1 MSPFYITQGDLAL
14 TDVYIPTQP
23 IYNDTSMRYDYN
35 ITHTNTFSSGSNY
48 YDYPTRKKQETVKE
62 RHIREGGAFKCF
74 YSKGSYT
81 PINKNRISKA
91 ERKEKTER
99 VNKFKG
105 LNENL
110 IIK

>member
-14 TDVYIPTQP
+14 TDTSISTQA
-23 IYNDTSMRYDYN
+23 IYDDTSMRYDYGY
-35 ITHTNTFSSGSNY
+35 TQTFSTGSNY

-74 YSKGSYT
+74 YGKGNYT

-91 ERKEKTER
+91 ERKEKVER

>member
-14 TDVYIPTQP
+14 TDVNIPTQSV
-23 IYNDTSMRYDYN
+23 YTDTSATGFPNRY
-35 ITHTNTFSSGSNY
+35 TFSRF
-48 YDYPTRKKQETVKE
+48 DYPTRKKQETVKE
-62 RHIREGGAFKCF
+62 RHIREAMAFKCF
-74 YSKGSYT
+74 YNKSIYT
-81 PINKNRISKA
+81 PINKNIISKA
-91 ERKEKTER
+91 ERKERTER

>member
-14 TDVYIPTQP
+14 TDVYIPTQSV
-23 IYNDTSMRYDYN
+23 YTDTSSVTGFSNLYKTTTFANNNY
-35 ITHTNTFSSGSNY
+35 HHQTN
-48 YDYPTRKKQETVKE
+48 KKEETVKE

-74 YSKGSYT
+74 YGRGSYT